1 MLRAT
6 LKGMLSRKLRLA
18 LSTLAVVLGVM
29 FVSGA
34 FVLTDTLNRSFK
46 NLFTTIYDE
55 IDIQVTRPTD
65 TISLTG
71 QPVMANV
78 PADRVPVVA
87 EVPGVARAVGG
98 VFVDGAKVVDKSG
111 KVVPSLGAPRFG
123 ANWIDDELV
132 RIRPGGRAPEADD
145 EIMISANLAKTT
157 GYTVGDT
164 VEVLTALDPTARPYT
179 LVGIVGYT
187 GGRDSLAGETIVFF
201 TESVAQ
207 QRMLGET
214 GVYSEISVDIEPGAD
229 LATVRDAI
237 AAALGPEYAV
247 RTGEELAAE
256 SASSIEEAL
265 RYFTYLLLGFAGIAL
280 FVGVFIIIN
289 TFSITVAQ
297 RTRELALLRAIGA
310 GRGQVVR
317 SVLVEA
323 VVIGLIASV
332 IGLVLGIAAGALL
345 GIVFGNL
352 LSGGNLEL
360 AGVAVTP
367 EAVISAFAVG
377 VGITLVAALLP
388 ALRAARI
395 PPVAAMRESATPDR
409 PLTSLTISGAVVL
422 AIGAVVLGLGLAGRV
437 GEGST
442 NLWAVLGGVL
452 TCFIGVALLTPIIAR
467 PVVTALG
474 RLVSWGAAG
483 ALGRRNSGRNP
494 RRTAITAAALMVS
507 VAIVTGVSV
516 VFASIK
522 ASTVDAI
529 DAGFNADLVISA
541 DPLSGMLAQIDPAVV
556 EAVRGLPEVEHVAS
570 QSVDFARV
578 NGYDSFVGAFDDLD
592 AAVTVL
598 RMRAV
603 AGELQLGPGE
613 IILDD
618 RAASAGGVT
627 VGDTLRIQLARTG
640 EQPMRI
646 VGIYEYVPMIAEGIV
661 VSAAD
666 ARNGFNAPA
675 PVSAYVKLRPG
686 ADEQAVL
693 DQVRAAI
700 ADSPEVNVFTVD
712 QYVAASAQIFDFV
725 LYFVQILLALAMVIA
740 VLGVIN
746 TLALSMIERTR
757 EVGLL
762 RAVGMRRGQVM
773 SMVTVESVVICVFG
787 ALLGI
792 AVGTG
797 LGVAAFQAFRDTG
810 LTTLAFPWPLMV
822 VYLVAAIIVGVV
834 AAFIPAL
841 TAARQNVL
849 RAIAYE

>member
-6 LKGMLSRKLRLA
+6 LKGMLSRKLRLI
-18 LSTLAVVLGVM
+18 LSTLAVVLGVT

-46 NLFTTIYDE
+46 DLFTGIYDT
-55 IDIQVTRPTD
+55 IDVQVTRPTD
-65 TISLTG
+65 VMSLTG
-71 QPVMANV
+71 QAVAANI

-111 KVVPSLGAPRFG
+111 KVVPSTGAPRFG
-123 ANWIDDELV
+123 ANWTDDELV
-132 RIRPGGRAPEADD
+132 SIRPGGRAPAADD
-145 EIMISANLAKTT
+145 EIVINAGLAKTT
-157 GYTVGDT
+157 GYKVGDT
-164 VEVLTALDPTARPYT
+164 VEVITNLDPTARPYT
-179 LVGIVGYT
+179 VVGIVTYR

-214 GVYSEISVDIEPGAD
+214 GVYSEITVDVEPGAD
-229 LATVRDAI
+229 PATVRDAI
-237 AAALGPEYAV
+237 AAVLGPEYVV
-247 RTGEELAAE
+247 RTGEDLAAE
-256 SASSIEEAL
+256 SASSIEEGL
-265 RYFTYLLLGFAGIAL
+265 RFFTYLLLGFAGIAV

-310 GRGQVVR
+310 GRGQIVR

-323 VVIGLIASV
+323 LVVGLIASV
-332 IGLVLGIAAGALL
+332 IGLVLGIAVGALL
-345 GIVFGNL
+345 GLVLGNV
-352 LSGGNLEL
+352 LSGGTLEL
-360 AGVAVTP
+360 AGIGLTP
-367 EAVISAFAVG
+367 EAVIAAFAVG

-395 PPVAAMRESATPDR
+395 PPVAAMRDTATPDR
-409 PLTSLTISGAVVL
+409 PLTALTISGAVVL
-422 AIGAVVLGLGLAGRV
+422 VIGAVVLGLGLSGRV
-437 GEGST
+437 GDGSD

-452 TCFIGVALLTPIIAR
+452 TCFVGVALLTPIIAR

-474 RLVSWGAAG
+474 RLLSWGAAG
-483 ALGRRNSGRNP
+483 KLGRRNSGRNP

-507 VAIVTGVSV
+507 VAIVTGISV
-516 VFASIK
+516 IFASIK
-522 ASTVDAI
+522 ASTVEVI
-529 DAGFNADLVISA
+529 DAGFDADLVISA
-541 DPLSGMLAQIDPAVV
+541 DPLTGGLGQIDPASL
-556 EAVRGLPEVEHVAS
+556 EAVRELAGVESVAG
-570 QSVDFARV
+570 QALDFARV
-578 NGYDSFVGAFDDLD
+578 NGSDSFVGAIDDLD
-592 AAVTVL
+592 AAISML
-598 RMRAV
+598 RLRTV
-603 AGELQLGPGE
+603 AGELHVDQGE

-618 RAASAGGVT
+618 RTASAGGVT
-627 VGDTLRIQLARTG
+627 VGDTLRIQLARTD

-646 VGIYEYVPMIAEGIV
+646 VGIYERSPIAEGILI
-661 VSAAD
+661 SMAD
-666 ARNGFNAPA
+666 AEAGFSIPA
-675 PVSAYVKLRPG
+675 PLTAYVKLRPG

-700 ADSPEVNVFTVD
+700 ADSPEVNVLTLD

-725 LYFVQILLALAMVIA
+725 LYFIQILLGLAMVIA

-762 RAVGMRRGQVM
+762 RAVGMRRGQIM
-773 SMVTVESVVICVFG
+773 SMVTTESVVICVFG

-822 VYLVAAIIVGVV
+822 FYVVAALIVGVV
-834 AAFIPAL
+834 AAIIPAL
-841 TAARQNVL
+841 LSAFQNVL

>member
-6 LKGMLSRKLRLA
+6 LKGMLSRKVRLI

-34 FVLTDTLNRSFK
+34 FVLTDTLNRSFH
-46 NLFTTIYDE
+46 NLFTTIYDD
-55 IDIQVTRPTD
+55 IDIQVSKPTD
-65 TISLTG
+65 AVGLTG

-78 PADRVPVVA
+78 PADQVPVVA

-111 KVVPSLGAPRFG
+111 KVVPTTGAPRFG
-123 ANWIDDELV
+123 ANWIDSELV
-132 RIRPGGRAPEADD
+132 SIRPGGRAPAADD

-157 GYTVGDT
+157 GYAVGDT
-164 VEVLTALDPTARPYT
+164 VEVLTTLDPAKRPYT

-187 GGRDSLAGETIVFF
+187 GGRDSLAGETIVYF
-201 TESVAQ
+201 TEPVAQ

-214 GVYSEISVDIEPGAD
+214 GVYSEISVDVEPGAD
-229 LATVRDAI
+229 LTTVRDAI
-237 AAALGPEYAV
+237 AAVLGPEYAV

-256 SASSIEEAL
+256 SANSIEDGL
-265 RYFTYLLLGFAGIAL
+265 RFFTSFLLGFAGIAL
-280 FVGVFIIIN
+280 FVGIFIIIN

-310 GRGQVVR
+310 ERGQVVR

-323 VVIGLIASV
+323 LVVGLVASV
-332 IGLVLGIAAGALL
+332 VGLVLGLVVGSVL
-345 GIVFGNL
+345 GMVLGNV
-352 LSGGNLEL
+352 LSGGTLEL
-360 AGVAVTP
+360 AGVALTP

-377 VGITLVAALLP
+377 IGVTLVAALLP

-409 PLTSLTISGAVVL
+409 PLTALSVSGAVVL
-422 AIGAVVLGLGLAGRV
+422 AIGAVVLGLGLAGRL
-437 GEGST
+437 GDGDG
-442 NLWAVLGGVL
+442 NLWGVLGGVL
-452 TCFIGVALLTPIIAR
+452 TCFVGVALLTPIISR
-467 PVVTALG
+467 PVVAALG
-474 RLVSWGAAG
+474 RVLSWGAAG

-507 VAIVTGVSV
+507 VAIITGISV

-522 ASTVDAI
+522 ASTEDVI
-529 DAGFNADLVISA
+529 DAGFDADLIISA
-541 DPLSGMLAQIDPAVV
+541 DPLTGGLAQIDPAAL
-556 EAVRGLPEVEHVAS
+556 EAVRGLAGVEHVAG
-570 QSVDFARV
+570 QSLDFARV
-578 NGYDSFVGAFDDLD
+578 NGSDTFVRAIDDMD
-592 AAVTVL
+592 AAVAML
-598 RMRAV
+598 RLRTV
-603 AGELQLGPGE
+603 AGTLEPGE
-613 IILDD
+613 GEIVVDD
-618 RAASAGGVT
+618 RTARAIGVS
-627 VGDTLRIQLARTG
+627 VGDTVRIQLARTG
-640 EQPMRI
+640 EQTMR
-646 VGIYEYVPMIAEGIV
+646 VAGIYERTPVAEWIL
-661 VSAAD
+661 VSVAD
-666 ARNGFNAPA
+666 AHKGFSAPA
-675 PVSAYVKLRPG
+675 PVTAFVKLRPG
-686 ADEQAVL
+686 ANEQAVL

-700 ADSPEVNVFTVD
+700 ADSPEVNVLTID
-712 QYVAASAQIFDFV
+712 QYVAASAQIFDFI
-725 LYFVQILLALAMVIA
+725 LFFVQILLVLAMVIA

-762 RAVGMRRGQVM
+762 RAVGMRRGQIM

-792 AVGTG
+792 AVGAG
-797 LGVAAFQAFRDTG
+797 LGVAAFQAFRDSG
-810 LTTLAFPWPLMV
+810 LTSLAFPWPLMV
-822 VYLVAAIIVGVV
+822 FYVAAAIVVGVV

-841 TAARQNVL
+841 ISARQNVL